1 MEQARAMMR
10 VCDLMDRDVVFC
22 YPDDSV
28 NDVVR
33 MMKANQFRPVVV
45 VHESGEVWGLV
56 SRLAVIRFHRENLD
70 QIRAEDVMRPYKIEI
85 DPQWPIERAI
95 ELMKRTRHEHLI
107 IVDPHAGPRR
117 PIGILSSFDIVR
129 YMSGIETGHFEQIL
143 KMPSEWTTSNP

>member
-1 MEQARAMMR
+1 MR

-28 NDVVR
+28 AQVVR

-45 VHESGEVWGLV
+45 VHEMGEVWGLV
-56 SRLAVIRFHRENLD
+56 SRLAVIRFYGEDLTR
-70 QIRAEDVMRPYKIEI
+70 IRAEDVMRPYRIEI
-85 DPQWPIERAI
+85 DPQWSIETAI
-95 ELMKRTRHEHLI
+95 DIMKRTRFEHLI

-143 KMPSEWTTSNP
+143 RMPSAWSTPNFE

>member
-1 MEQARAMMR
+1 MR

-22 YPDDSV
+22 FPDDSV
-28 NDVVR
+28 NEVVR

-45 VHESGEVWGLV
+45 VHETGEVWGLV
-56 SRLAVIRFHRENLD
+56 SRLAVIRFYGEDLSR
-70 QIRAEDVMRPYKIEI
+70 IRAEDVMRPYKIEI
-85 DPQWPIERAI
+85 DPQWPIETAI
-95 ELMKRTRHEHLI
+95 ELMKKTRHEHLI

-143 KMPSEWTTSNP
+143 KMPSAWSTPSFE